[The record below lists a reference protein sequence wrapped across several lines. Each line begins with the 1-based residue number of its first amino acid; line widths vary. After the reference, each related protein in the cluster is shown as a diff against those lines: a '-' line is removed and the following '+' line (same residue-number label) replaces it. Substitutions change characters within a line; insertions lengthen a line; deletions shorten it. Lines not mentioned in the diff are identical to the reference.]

1 MQFKVMPKF
10 DIEARK
16 TLQMPKKKNRE
27 NTRLTHLAK
36 ARQKRQRNV
45 EGTPGAWYS
54 SVTAAINS
62 ISAESPHGNNVMQHP
77 FSHPESSGDE
87 RNDGGALEHAE
98 QVEQPRKRPHPSG
111 QSERTLSRR
120 KKAWKD
126 MAAQGYVT
134 LPNFFVRVAVKAE
147 QKAKLDALVAAAVAK
162 PRSMQNALNIQEE
175 EESEQEDIQVD
186 QDRRTAEKHNLK
198 TAVTLHNHKHTP
210 EPNAS
215 KDMRQRCGFNGVDTS
230 CVIEIDAEPIHVE
243 SKPSGTVSRLGPL
256 ESERACHIEDRSDAG
271 SCQKASPA
279 LFEESEESSD
289 GCMTLGD
296 DDEPYNSETPSRI
309 IRRDF
314 DSARA
319 NVARM
324 LEERRC
330 GNPDNADFQFVAL
343 DNTLAHLRDLAALRA
358 AREELSVIAQGKKL
372 DGILRGRVRAILGL
386 INLFLDEELGYTWRK
401 ASLVVA
407 KSQSHS
413 VARARSIRLWALSF
427 LQTRDLPHP
436 KYSGTRS
443 TVLQDEDILHQIQA
457 ELAEK
462 TKRGSIKAT
471 DLVDVI
477 SSPKI
482 QDHLKLVGIN
492 RPPISERT
500 AHRWLGTLGWRYGRQ
515 KNGMYIDGHEREDVV
530 HYRTAFVQRF
540 KQYERRFHLWDDN
553 GEELPPPRGFHVP
566 EAAGRFRLV
575 LVTHD
580 ESTFFQNDQ
589 RKVGWDR
596 EGSSKAPKPKGDGQS
611 IMVSDFLTVDWG
623 RLRDDTRCVFCTN
636 LFVSHSQ
643 FFHLSQ

>member
-1 MQFKVMPKF
+1 M
-10 DIEARK
+10 E
-16 TLQMPKKKNRE
+16 
-27 NTRLTHLAK
+27 
-36 ARQKRQRNV
+36 
-45 EGTPGAWYS
+45 
-54 SVTAAINS
+54 
-62 ISAESPHGNNVMQHP
+62 
-77 FSHPESSGDE
+77 
-87 RNDGGALEHAE
+87 
-98 QVEQPRKRPHPSG
+98 
-111 QSERTLSRR
+111 
-120 KKAWKD
+120 
-126 MAAQGYVT
+126 AQGYVT

-147 QKAKLDALVAAAVAK
+147 RKAKLDALVAAAVAK
-162 PRSMQNALNIQEE
+162 PGSMQNALNIQEE
-175 EESEQEDIQVD
+175 EESEQEDIQAD
-186 QDRRTAEKHNLK
+186 QDKRTAEKHNLK
-198 TAVTLHNHKHTP
+198 TAVALHNHKHTL

-215 KDMRQRCGFNGVDTS
+215 KDMGQRCGFDGVDTS
-230 CVIEIDAEPIHVE
+230 RVIEIDAEPIHVE
-243 SKPSGTVSRLGPL
+243 TEPSSTMSRSSPL
-256 ESERACHIEDRSDAG
+256 ESERAHHIEDESDAG
-271 SCQKASPA
+271 SCRKASPA

-289 GCMTLGD
+289 GCITLGD
-296 DDEPYNSETPSRI
+296 DDEPYDSDTPSESRM

-319 NVARM
+319 DVARM

-330 GNPDNADFQFVAL
+330 GNPDNANFQFVAL

-358 AREELSVIAQGKKL
+358 AREELSVIAQDKKI
-372 DGILRGRVRAILGL
+372 DNILRGRVRAILGL

-443 TVLQDEDILHQIQA
+443 TVLQDEDVSHQIQT

-462 TKRGSIKAT
+462 TERGSIKAS

-477 SSPKI
+477 SSLKI
-482 QDHLKLVGIN
+482 QDHLKLVGID
-492 RPPISERT
+492 RPFISERT

-530 HYRTAFVQRF
+530 QYRTAFVQRF

-611 IMVSDFLTVDWG
+611 IMVSDFLTMDWG
-623 RLRDDTRCVFCTN
+623 RLRDDTRCVFHAN
-636 LFVSHSQ
+636 LFVLHSQ
-643 FFHLSQ
+643 FFYLSQ

>member
-1 MQFKVMPKF
+1 
-10 DIEARK
+10 
-16 TLQMPKKKNRE
+16 
-27 NTRLTHLAK
+27 
-36 ARQKRQRNV
+36 
-45 EGTPGAWYS
+45 
-54 SVTAAINS
+54 
-62 ISAESPHGNNVMQHP
+62 MQHP
-77 FSHPESSGDE
+77 FSHPESSGSE
-87 RNDGGALEHAE
+87 RNEGGAPEHAE
-98 QVEQPRKRPHPSG
+98 QVEQPRKRPHASG
-111 QSERTLSRR
+111 QSSQSERTLSRR

-126 MAAQGYVT
+126 MEAQGYVT

-147 QKAKLDALVAAAVAK
+147 RKAKLDALVAAAVAK
-162 PRSMQNALNIQEE
+162 PGSMQNALNIQEE
-175 EESEQEDIQVD
+175 EESEQEDIQAD
-186 QDRRTAEKHNLK
+186 QDKRMAEKHNLK
-198 TAVTLHNHKHTP
+198 TAVALHNHKHTL

-215 KDMRQRCGFNGVDTS
+215 KDMGQRCGFDGVDTS
-230 CVIEIDAEPIHVE
+230 RVIEIDAEPIHVE
-243 SKPSGTVSRLGPL
+243 TEPSSTMSRSSPL
-256 ESERACHIEDRSDAG
+256 ESERAHHIEDESDAG
-271 SCQKASPA
+271 SCRKASPA

-289 GCMTLGD
+289 GCITLGD
-296 DDEPYNSETPSRI
+296 DDEPYDSDTPSRM

-330 GNPDNADFQFVAL
+330 GNPDNTNFQFVAL

-358 AREELSVIAQGKKL
+358 AREELSVIAQDKKI
-372 DGILRGRVRAILGL
+372 DNILRGRVRAILGL

-436 KYSGTRS
+436 KHSGTRS
-443 TVLQDEDILHQIQA
+443 TVLQDEDVSHQIQA

-462 TKRGSIKAT
+462 TERGSIKAS

-482 QDHLKLVGIN
+482 QDHLKLVGID
-492 RPPISERT
+492 RPFISERT

-530 HYRTAFVQRF
+530 QYRTTFVQRF

-611 IMVSDFLTVDWG
+611 IMVSDFLTMDWG
-623 RLRDDTRCVFCTN
+623 RLRDDTRCVFHAN
-636 LFVSHSQ
+636 LFVLHSQ
-643 FFHLSQ
+643 FFYLSQ

>member
-1 MQFKVMPKF
+1 
-10 DIEARK
+10 
-16 TLQMPKKKNRE
+16 
-27 NTRLTHLAK
+27 
-36 ARQKRQRNV
+36 
-45 EGTPGAWYS
+45 
-54 SVTAAINS
+54 
-62 ISAESPHGNNVMQHP
+62 MQHP
-77 FSHPESSGDE
+77 FSHPESSGSE
-87 RNDGGALEHAE
+87 RNEGGAPEHAE
-98 QVEQPRKRPHPSG
+98 QVEQPRKRPHASG
-111 QSERTLSRR
+111 QSSQSERTLSRR

-126 MAAQGYVT
+126 MEAQGYVT

-147 QKAKLDALVAAAVAK
+147 RKAKLDALVAAAVAK
-162 PRSMQNALNIQEE
+162 PGSMQNALNIQEE
-175 EESEQEDIQVD
+175 EESEQEDIQAD
-186 QDRRTAEKHNLK
+186 QDKRMAEKHNLK
-198 TAVTLHNHKHTP
+198 TAVALHNHKHTL

-215 KDMRQRCGFNGVDTS
+215 KDMGQRCGFDGVDTS
-230 CVIEIDAEPIHVE
+230 RVIEIDAEPIHVE
-243 SKPSGTVSRLGPL
+243 TEPSSTMSRSSPL
-256 ESERACHIEDRSDAG
+256 ESERAHHIEDESDAG
-271 SCQKASPA
+271 SCRKASPA

-289 GCMTLGD
+289 GCITLGD
-296 DDEPYNSETPSRI
+296 DDEPYDSDTPSRM

-330 GNPDNADFQFVAL
+330 GNPDNTNFQFVAL

-358 AREELSVIAQGKKL
+358 AREELSVIAQDKKI
-372 DGILRGRVRAILGL
+372 DNILRGRVRAILGL
-386 INLFLDEELGYTWRK
+386 INLFLDEELGILGYTWRK

-413 VARARSIRLWALSF
+413 VARVRSIRLWALSF

-436 KYSGTRS
+436 KYSRTRS
-443 TVLQDEDILHQIQA
+443 TVLQDEDVSHQIQA

-462 TKRGSIKAT
+462 TERGSIKAS

-482 QDHLKLVGIN
+482 QDHLKLVGID
-492 RPPISERT
+492 RPFISERT

-530 HYRTAFVQRF
+530 QYRTAFVQRF

-611 IMVSDFLTVDWG
+611 IMVSDFLTMDWG
-623 RLRDDTRCVFCTN
+623 RLRDDTRCVFHAN
-636 LFVSHSQ
+636 LFVLHSQ
-643 FFHLSQ
+643 FFYLSQ